1 MILTQDKARKAATRQ
16 RMAETGEPY
25 SVARHAVEREHQG
38 AAAAD
43 PLGAGG
49 GGVPPHDEG
58 WYADEA
64 EQAGI
69 TVAEF
74 RVQHLADLADKARER
89 AEEAAETV
97 SVAREAAELAQQA
110 ADMTR
115 GWAAKQEQE
124 RAQRRANQA
133 RAAAEEAQRRA
144 DQAQRQADEAEE
156 AADEAA
162 DLADETGDSQHTRPH
177 RSYRDR
183 DHDGTDPGRS
193 HQPRGPADRLQDRL
207 GKLVGRF
214 ELLMSRAGQATNPVH
229 DEPEETN
236 SD

>member
-1 MILTQDKARKAATRQ
+1 MIMTQDKARKAATRQ

-25 SVARHAVEREHQG
+25 SVARQAVEREHEG
-38 AAAAD
+38 ATAED
-43 PLGAGG
+43 PISSGRGA
-49 GGVPPHDEG
+49 PPPGDR
-58 WYADEA
+58 WYANAA
-64 EQAGI
+64 EEAGI

-74 RVQHLADLADKARER
+74 RVQHMTDLADKARER
-89 AEEAAETV
+89 AEEAEETV

-115 GWAAKQEQE
+115 GWADKQEQE

-162 DLADETGDSQHTRPH
+162 DLADETGDSPHTRPH
-177 RSYRDR
+177 RIYRHL
-183 DHDGTDPGRS
+183 DHEGAGPERP
-193 HQPRGPADRLQDRL
+193 HHPRVPADRLQDRL

-214 ELLMSRAGQATNPVH
+214 ELLMSRAGQTTNPAH
-229 DEPEETN
+229 DEPKDTD

>member
-1 MILTQDKARKAATRQ
+1 MIMTQDKARKAAIRQ

-25 SVARHAVEREHQG
+25 SVARHAVGREHEG
-38 AAAAD
+38 AAAED
-43 PLGAGG
+43 RPGANRGA
-49 GGVPPHDEG
+49 PPRDDR
-58 WYADEA
+58 WYASEA
-64 EQAGI
+64 EDAGL

-89 AEEAAETV
+89 AEEAEETV
-97 SVAREAAELAQQA
+97 SVAREATELAQEA

-115 GWAAKQEQE
+115 GWADKQEQE

-144 DQAQRQADEAEE
+144 GQAQRQADEAEE

-162 DLADETGDSQHTRPH
+162 DLAEETGDSPHTRPH

-183 DHDGTDPGRS
+183 DHDGADPGRS
-193 HQPRGPADRLQDRL
+193 HQSRGPADRLQDRL
-207 GKLVGRF
+207 GKLLGRF
-214 ELLMSRAGQATNPVH
+214 ELLMSRAGQTTNPAH
-229 DEPEETN
+229 DEPKDTD

>member
-1 MILTQDKARKAATRQ
+1 MTMTQDKARKAATRQ

-25 SVARHAVEREHQG
+25 SVARHAVEREHEG
-38 AAAAD
+38 ATAED
-43 PLGAGG
+43 PLGAGRG
-49 GGVPPHDEG
+49 AAPRDDR
-58 WYADEA
+58 WYASEA
-64 EQAGI
+64 E
-69 TVAEF
+69 EF

-89 AEEAAETV
+89 AEEAEETV

-115 GWAAKQEQE
+115 GWADKQEQE

-156 AADEAA
+156 AADEAV
-162 DLADETGDSQHTRPH
+162 DLADETGDSLHTRPH
-177 RSYRDR
+177 RSYRAR
-183 DHDGTDPGRS
+183 DHDEADPGRS
-193 HQPRGPADRLQDRL
+193 HHPRGPADRLQGRL
-207 GKLVGRF
+207 GKLMGRF
-214 ELLMSRAGQATNPVH
+214 ELLMSRAGQTTNPAH
-229 DEPEETN
+229 DEPKDTD

>member
-1 MILTQDKARKAATRQ
+1 MIMTQDKAWKAATRQ

-25 SVARHAVEREHQG
+25 SVARRAVEREHEG
-38 AAAAD
+38 AAAED
-43 PLGAGG
+43 PLGAGRG
-49 GGVPPHDEG
+49 APPGDDR
-58 WYADEA
+58 WYASEA
-64 EQAGI
+64 EEAGI
-69 TVAEF
+69 TVDEF

-89 AEEAAETV
+89 AEEAEETV

-115 GWAAKQEQE
+115 SWADKQEQE

-156 AADEAA
+156 AADDAA
-162 DLADETGDSQHTRPH
+162 DLGDETGDRPHTRPH

-183 DHDGTDPGRS
+183 DHDWADPGRS
-193 HQPRGPADRLQDRL
+193 HRPRGPADRLQDRL
-207 GKLVGRF
+207 GKLARRF
-214 ELLMSRAGQATNPVH
+214 ELLVSPAGQTTNPAH
-229 DEPEETN
+229 NEPKDTD

>member
-1 MILTQDKARKAATRQ
+1 MIMTQDKARKAATRQ

-25 SVARHAVEREHQG
+25 SVARHAVGREHEG
-38 AAAAD
+38 AAAED
-43 PLGAGG
+43 PLGADRGA
-49 GGVPPHDEG
+49 PPRDDR
-58 WYADEA
+58 WYVEA
-64 EQAGI
+64 EAAGL

-89 AEEAAETV
+89 AEEAEETV
-97 SVAREAAELAQQA
+97 SVAREAAGLAQEA

-115 GWAAKQEQE
+115 GWADKRGQE

-144 DQAQRQADEAEE
+144 GQAQRQADEAEE

-162 DLADETGDSQHTRPH
+162 DLADETGDSPHTRPH
-177 RSYRDR
+177 RSYSDR
-183 DHDGTDPGRS
+183 DHDGAGPGRS
-193 HQPRGPADRLQDRL
+193 HHSRGPADRLQDRL

-214 ELLMSRAGQATNPVH
+214 ELLMSRAGQTTNPAH
-229 DEPEETN
+229 DEPKDN
-236 SD
+236 DSD

>member
-1 MILTQDKARKAATRQ
+1 MIMTQDKARKAATRQ

-25 SVARHAVEREHQG
+25 SVARHAVGREHEG
-38 AAAAD
+38 AAAED
-43 PLGAGG
+43 PLGADRGA
-49 GGVPPHDEG
+49 PPRDDR
-58 WYADEA
+58 WYASEA
-64 EQAGI
+64 EAAGL

-89 AEEAAETV
+89 AEEAEETV
-97 SVAREAAELAQQA
+97 SVAREAAGLAQEA

-115 GWAAKQEQE
+115 GWADKQGQE

-144 DQAQRQADEAEE
+144 GQAQRQADEAEE

-162 DLADETGDSQHTRPH
+162 DLADETGDSPHTRPH
-177 RSYRDR
+177 RSYSDR
-183 DHDGTDPGRS
+183 DHDGAGPGRS
-193 HQPRGPADRLQDRL
+193 HHSRGPADRLQDRL

-214 ELLMSRAGQATNPVH
+214 ELLMSRAGQTTNPAH
-229 DEPEETN
+229 DEPKDN
-236 SD
+236 DSD

>member
-1 MILTQDKARKAATRQ
+1 MIMTQDKAWKAATRQ

-25 SVARHAVEREHQG
+25 SVARHAVEREHEG
-38 AAAAD
+38 GTAED
-43 PLGAGG
+43 PLGAGRG
-49 GGVPPHDEG
+49 ASSRDDR
-58 WYADEA
+58 WYASEA
-64 EQAGI
+64 EEAGI
-69 TVAEF
+69 TGAEF

-89 AEEAAETV
+89 AEEAEETV

-115 GWAAKQEQE
+115 GWAGKQEQE

-144 DQAQRQADEAEE
+144 GQAQRQADEAEE

-162 DLADETGDSQHTRPH
+162 DLADETGDSPRTWQH

-183 DHDGTDPGRS
+183 DHDGADPGRS
-193 HQPRGPADRLQDRL
+193 HHPRGPADRLQDRL
-207 GKLVGRF
+207 SKLLGRF
-214 ELLMSRAGQATNPVH
+214 ELLMSRAGQTTNPAH
-229 DEPEETN
+229 GEPKDTD